1 MIRSAFALATLAFA
15 AGCAAPVPV
24 ADTQPA
30 AQAPQGQ
37 CQADAA
43 QTLVGQQLSSV
54 LVEEARK
61 ASGAGSARVLR
72 PGQAITMEF
81 NQFRVNVEVNRREVV
96 TAIRC
101 G

>member
-1 MIRSAFALATLAFA
+1 MIRSAFAIATLAFA
-15 AGCAAPVPV
+15 AGCAAPAP
-24 ADTQPA
+24 ASDSQPA

-43 QTLVGQQLSSV
+43 QSLVGQQLSSV
-54 LVEEARK
+54 LIEEARK

-81 NQFRVNVEVNRREVV
+81 NPFRVNVEVNRREAV

>member
-1 MIRSAFALATLAFA
+1 MIRSAFALATLALA
-15 AGCAAPVPV
+15 TGCAAPVP
-24 ADTQPA
+24 AAAPQPA

-43 QTLVGQQLSSV
+43 QSLVGQQLSSV
-54 LVEEARK
+54 LAEEARK

-81 NQFRVNVEVNRREVV
+81 NPFRVNVEVNRREVV